1 LKTFKE
7 YLKSNKVRKAEPDK
21 QRSFSLK
28 KEYEQKI
35 TNLNEKLEKLGIKD
49 ENSNDYIEYIYDII
63 MLNIR
68 SKLFEKGYY
77 VSGQGAH
84 EVEVSYLRELGLS
97 EKDVQF
103 CDQLRYHRNGILYYG
118 KKFKK
123 EYAKKTIE
131 FLKKLIKK
139 LNQNNF

>member
-1 LKTFKE
+1 MKSFNE
-7 YLKSNKVRKAEPDK
+7 YLKNKKVRNSEPDK
-21 QRSFSLK
+21 QRSLSLK
-28 KEYEQKI
+28 KEFEQKI
-35 TNLNEKLEKLGIKD
+35 KNLNEKIKKLGIKD

-63 MLNIR
+63 MLSIR

-123 EYAKKTIE
+123 DYAKKTII

-139 LNQNNF
+139 LN